1 MKISLQDWIGK
12 GKTSPKIPVFHHPV
26 HGSAPYPPPNELVI
40 IGPIDFTEFHQPK
53 NIDELFAGLD
63 DIGEVNLPIV
73 DKHRFETHFLS
84 ICLSTF

>member
-12 GKTSPKIPVFHHPV
+12 RKTSPKIPVFHHPV
-26 HGSAPYPPPNELVI
+26 HGSAPYPPPTELVI
-40 IGPIDFTEFHQPK
+40 AGPIDFTEFHQPK
-53 NIDELFAGLD
+53 NIDELFTGLD